1 MTNIIISTSV
11 AIIVPIIVF
20 SAAWILAS
28 RPSQTTREKTSPF
41 ECGFDPNHRARIP
54 FSIRFFLLAI
64 IFIVFDI
71 EIVLLIPLPLIFTIT
86 NSSTLLL
93 GRSIF
98 LLILLIGLI
107 HEWNQGSLNWSD

>member
-1 MTNIIISTSV
+1 MTNMIISTSV
-11 AIIVPIIVF
+11 AIILPVIVF
-20 SAAWILAS
+20 SAAWVLS
-28 RPSQTTREKTSPF
+28 TRPSQTTREKTSPF
-41 ECGFDPNHRARIP
+41 ECGFDPNHSARIP
-54 FSIRFFLLAI
+54 FSMRFFLLAI

-71 EIVLLIPLPLIFTIT
+71 EIVLLIPLPLIFMIT

-93 GRSIF
+93 GSSMF